1 MNQENLDIN
10 LLIESFSEKI
20 MQLSNECVLKE
31 ATIKQLNKTIEQS
44 NIKIENL
51 SKQLRNLRE
60 KELENV
66 KWSCRY
72 NSRRSGTA

>member
-51 SKQLRNLRE
+51 SKQLKNLRE

-66 KWSCRY
+66 K
-72 NSRRSGTA
+72 